1 MRISGKLR
9 GFLII
14 VVGIGF
20 LALFVRDGTFQG
32 LFLGKKNHEL
42 TLGDYE
48 FKPATRKDIFQ
59 KVLATGTV
67 TLKTGAEVKIGA
79 RISGQLDKLMVKIGD
94 FVRAGDTIATIEHED
109 LLARVARVRADLKTE
124 KARLEKI
131 RNERPLEIN
140 KSRATLEEL
149 NAQFGLAE
157 KMFVRNQALK
167 EEGVVSDKAVD
178 EAEERLMVLGAQ
190 IKLAEEELK
199 LNESRLESDVRLQE
213 AVVEKARAT
222 LREERT
228 RLSYATITATID
240 GIVAFVSTQEGET
253 VVAGLSA
260 PTFVTLI
267 DLSKLE
273 VTAFVDETDIGKVK
287 VRQKV
292 KFTVDAYPEKFFV
305 ARARE
310 IHPKAII
317 KDNVVN
323 YEVMLEIDRK
333 NIFLLRP
340 EMTANIVVTTG
351 VRKNALTIPRGAVKR
366 SGKKSFAVVKSN
378 GGADEKVIELGWRD
392 GDDQEVVSGLSENE
406 AVGVLIKPK
415 EEKSS
420 RRRRR

>member
-20 LALFVRDGTFQG
+20 LALLVRDGTFQG
-32 LFLGKKNHEL
+32 LFLGKKDHEL

-79 RISGQLDKLMVKIGD
+79 RISGQLNKLMVKIGD

-149 NAQFGLAE
+149 NAKLGLAE

-178 EAEERLMVLGAQ
+178 EAEERVMVLGAQ

-199 LNESRLESDVRLQE
+199 LDESRLESDVRLQE

-260 PTFVTLI
+260 PTFVTLT

-273 VTAFVDETDIGKVK
+273 MTAFVDETDIGKVK

-292 KFTVDAYPEKFFV
+292 KFTVDAYPEKFFS
-305 ARARE
+305 ARVRE

-351 VRKNALTIPRGAVKR
+351 VHKNALTIPRGAVKR

-392 GDDQEVVSGLSENE
+392 GNDQEVVSGLSENE
-406 AVGVLIKPK
+406 EVGVLIKPK

>member
-1 MRISGKLR
+1 MRLSGKLR

-14 VVGIGF
+14 AVGIGF
-20 LALFVRDGTFQG
+20 LALLVRDGTFQG
-32 LFLGKKNHEL
+32 LFLGKKDHEL

-48 FKPATRKDIFQ
+48 FKPVTRKDIFQ

-79 RISGQLDKLMVKIGD
+79 RISGQLNKLMVKIGD

-131 RNERPLEIN
+131 RNERPLEVN

>member
-1 MRISGKLR
+1 MRLSGKLR

-14 VVGIGF
+14 AVGIGF
-20 LALFVRDGTFQG
+20 LALLVRDGTFQG
-32 LFLGKKNHEL
+32 LFLGKKDHEL

-79 RISGQLDKLMVKIGD
+79 RISGQLNKLMVKIGD

>member
-1 MRISGKLR
+1 
-9 GFLII
+9 
-14 VVGIGF
+14 VGIGF
-20 LALFVRDGTFQG
+20 LALLVRDGTFQG
-32 LFLGKKNHEL
+32 LFLGQADHEL

-48 FKPATRKDIFQ
+48 FKPATRKEILQ

-67 TLKTGAEVKIGA
+67 TFKSGAELCIGA
-79 RISGQLDKLMVKIGD
+79 RISGQLKKLVVKIGD

-140 KSRATLEEL
+140 KSRATVEEL
-149 NAQFGLAE
+149 NAQVGLAE
-157 KMFVRNQALK
+157 KMLVRNQALK
-167 EEGVVSDKAVD
+167 EEGMVSDKVVD
-178 EAEERLMVLGAQ
+178 EAEERVLVLGAQ

-199 LNESRLESDVRLQE
+199 LDESRLESDIRLQE

-292 KFTVDAYPEKFFV
+292 KFTVDAYPEKFFA
-305 ARARE
+305 ARVRE

-351 VRKNALTIPRGAVKR
+351 VRKTALTIPRGAVKR
-366 SGKKSFAVVKSN
+366 MGKKSCAVVKSN

-406 AVGVLIKPK
+406 EVGVLIKPK